1 MPLPD
6 FADRRSRSFRAAKGR
21 EHIESALPSPE
32 HTVIGYCCR
41 DCTSK
46 KIYATLDALLTHC
59 GLALR
64 KGLHRPNSNLNVSVA
79 RGHPSYKE
87 QHIGNLFAV
96 VNFRPQVRARDDP
109 STRIFI
115 PLNSVGD
122 PINSSSG
129 TGSGT
134 QGGSGPGQRAMDLSG
149 DPDPNTGSDMYV
161 DGQDHDADMH
171 MPTSSGNQ
179 NISQPQPPE
188 NVGSFAAAVQQRPD
202 FQLKDVLE
210 QGIHDIT
217 LASSQSA
224 AMDGWCNMISRWQA
238 LREHGLHTVR
248 YRPQCRPPPERE
260 SGGLENASN
269 PFNISEVLFLETTKD
284 SSIDFRDKLLRM
296 MRDPVF
302 DAHQI
307 SWNSTNAMVRASLKN
322 HNQVELCEGIIE
334 SREFLSL

>member
-1 MPLPD
+1 LYQHSFSLSPASRRQYIYNNPFNNVLGVLKSCHCDSIKPGPTVESDTPGLMPLPD
-6 FADRRSRSFRAAKGR
+6 FADCRSRSFRAAKGR
-21 EHIESALPSPE
+21 EHIEGALPSPE

-64 KGLHRPNSNLNVSVA
+64 KGLHRANSESESNLNVSVA

-96 VNFRPQVRARDDP
+96 VNFRPQVPGARDNP
-109 STRIFI
+109 NTRIFI
-115 PLNSVGD
+115 PLNSVGE
-122 PINSSSG
+122 PINSGSG

-134 QGGSGPGQRAMDLSG
+134 QGGSGPGQRAVDLRR
-149 DPDPNTGSDMYV
+149 DPDPNMSSEMDV
-161 DGQDHDADMH
+161 DSQDHDADPAMH
-171 MPTSSGNQ
+171 SGNQ
-179 NISQPQPPE
+179 NISQPQPPSPE

-260 SGGLENASN
+260 SGDLEN
-269 PFNISEVLFLETTKD
+269 
-284 SSIDFRDKLLRM
+284 
-296 MRDPVF
+296 
-302 DAHQI
+302 
-307 SWNSTNAMVRASLKN
+307 
-322 HNQVELCEGIIE
+322 
-334 SREFLSL
+334 